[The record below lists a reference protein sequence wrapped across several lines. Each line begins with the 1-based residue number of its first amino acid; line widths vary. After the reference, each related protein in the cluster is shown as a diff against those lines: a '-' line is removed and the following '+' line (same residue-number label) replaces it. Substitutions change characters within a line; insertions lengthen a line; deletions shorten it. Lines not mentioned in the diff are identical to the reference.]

1 VLRTNVRTQSLAN
14 SIVLLQQR
22 CNVAPKIHNMKD
34 NPPMLSEIYP
44 DGSPEFVPKR
54 PVTPKQIAANQRNA
68 LLSTGPNTDAGKAK
82 SRQNA
87 LKHGLCA
94 MVLDVPGEDPAVFD
108 QRLNDWNSEL
118 NPHGSSLDAYLVTL
132 MTRHSIN
139 LDRCFSIQ
147 TAKVAQ
153 LSRDA
158 IKDHDEEVAREVE
171 DLLVHLTQTQQYKEC
186 NKRGLLKAD
195 YLKIGPPPQP
205 GHAVRRLLST
215 ARGCQA
221 LFDEWDLLKAAMAEP
236 PTWDND
242 DAIRAA
248 NLMGASASTRGET
261 CNPMGVATADIIKHR
276 DVAFKLKNNLKPGRP
291 WGECYINEA
300 DHQLDRD
307 EIEELTYNAASGS
320 AQINTLIDGQQRMIC
335 MMLGQRTA
343 EEELSRAEAPYR
355 AKFDASNDGKLLYRY
370 QAEQHRGF
378 IKIAE
383 LLKKQARDADKAV
396 RSQPVTATPPETV
409 ATSQPV
415 NSTPPVSRNEA
426 IEASTEDTSRGSNR
440 VESERITP
448 LPVTKKSQKSIRRRR

>member
-1 VLRTNVRTQSLAN
+1 MHNEN
-14 SIVLLQQR
+14 SP
-22 CNVAPKIHNMKD
+22 A
-34 NPPMLSEIYP
+34 S
-44 DGSPEFVPKR
+44 KR
-54 PVTPKQIAANQRNA
+54 PVSPKQIAANQRNA
-68 LLSTGPNTDAGKAK
+68 LLSTGPRTEKGKGK

-108 QRLNDWNSEL
+108 KRLNDWNSEL

-139 LDRCFSIQ
+139 LDRCFSVQ
-147 TAKVAQ
+147 TARVAQ

-171 DLLVHLTQTQQYKEC
+171 DLLLHLTETQQYKEQ
-186 NKRGLLKAD
+186 KSGLGLKSD

-205 GHAVRRLLST
+205 GHTVRRLLST

-221 LFDEWDLLKAAMAEP
+221 LFDEWDLLKAANAEP
-236 PTWDND
+236 PTWDVD

-291 WGECYINEA
+291 WGECYITAA
-300 DHQLDRD
+300 DHQLDRGQV
-307 EIEELTYNAASGS
+307 EEFAENAALGS
-320 AQINTLIDGQQRMIC
+320 LQINTLIAGQQRMIC
-335 MMLGQRTA
+335 MKLGQRQA
-343 EEELSRAEAPYR
+343 EEELSRSEAPHR
-355 AKFDASNDGKLLYRY
+355 AKFDASNEGELLYRY

-378 IKIAE
+378 IKLAE
-383 LLKKQARDADKAV
+383 LLKKQVKEADKAV
-396 RSQPVTATPPETV
+396 RSQPVTAKPPEP
-409 ATSQPV
+409 AKSSQAA
-415 NSTPPVSRNEA
+415 NSTPPIARNEA
-426 IEASTEDTSRGSNR
+426 IEASSANPSKGSNQA
-440 VESERITP
+440 ESERMTTP
-448 LPVTKKSQKSIRRRR
+448 PVPRKGRKPRKHR

>member
-1 VLRTNVRTQSLAN
+1 
-14 SIVLLQQR
+14 
-22 CNVAPKIHNMKD
+22 
-34 NPPMLSEIYP
+34 MLNEIDP
-44 DGSPEFVPKR
+44 LPKR
-54 PVTPKQIAANQRNA
+54 PVSPKQVTANQRNA
-68 LLSTGPNTDAGKAK
+68 LLSTGPKTDAGKEK

-94 MVLDVPGEDPAVFD
+94 MVLDVPGEDPAIFD
-108 QRLNDWNSEL
+108 KRLNDWNSEL

-139 LDRCFSIQ
+139 LDRCFSVQ
-147 TAKVAQ
+147 TARVAQ

-171 DLLVHLTQTQQYKEC
+171 DLLLHLTETQQYKE
-186 NKRGLLKAD
+186 KKSGLGLKSD

-205 GHAVRRLLST
+205 GHTVRRLLST

-221 LFDEWDLLKAAMAEP
+221 LFDEWDLLKGAMAEP
-236 PTWDND
+236 PTWDMY

-261 CNPMGVATADIIKHR
+261 CNPMGVATADITKHR
-276 DVAFKLKNNLKPGRP
+276 DVAFKLKNNLQPGRP
-291 WGECYINEA
+291 WGECYINAA

-307 EIEELTYNAASGS
+307 QVGEFAENAALGS
-320 AQINTLIDGQQRMIC
+320 LQINTLIAGQQRMIC
-335 MMLGQRTA
+335 MKLGQRQA

-378 IKIAE
+378 IKLAE
-383 LLKKQARDADKAV
+383 LLKKQAKDADKVV
-396 RSQPVTATPPETV
+396 RAQPVKSTEIKPTATE
-409 ATSQPV
+409 QPAK
-415 NSTPPVSRNEA
+415 STPPIARNEA
-426 IEASTEDTSRGSNR
+426 IEASAGNPSKGSNM
-440 VESERITP
+440 VESERINTP
-448 LPVTKKSQKSIRRRR
+448 PVPRKGRKPRKHR